1 MKKVFS
7 ILIAAII
14 LLMPLTATA
23 DTRSAT
29 LSTDYSYD
37 EANGNIFIVGS
48 FVDISAADG
57 IISVKYD
64 FEYDPDVLELVNV
77 TPKYPDKWQ
86 SWLDSKSDAIEDL
99 SREVSDGVYRW
110 EIIMFAIGEG
120 VNDDNELGITLEF
133 KPLGSGQTDVKFVH
147 HDIIG
152 EVIDGGMTDSLVPV
166 SGNSV
171 SFSIDLENP
180 SDPEIKDEM
189 PETSEP
195 SGEDSSATST
205 DMNSS
210 EDDDI
215 SHPGYQGNVS
225 MPAIDTNNSS
235 AVDSDNGSPSV
246 VAWILIGVGIVTV
259 VASVLVL
266 VNGKKGKK

>member
-1 MKKVFS
+1 MKKLFS
-7 ILIAAII
+7 ILIAALI

-37 EANGNIFIVGS
+37 ETTGNIIIVGS

-64 FEYDPDVLELVNV
+64 FEYDPDALELVSV

-86 SWLDSKSDAIEDL
+86 SWLDGKSDAIEDL

-110 EIIMFAIGEG
+110 EVIMFAIGEG
-120 VNDDNELGITLEF
+120 VNEDNELGVALEF
-133 KPLGSGQTDVKFVH
+133 KPLGSGETEVKFIH

-166 SGNSV
+166 NGNSV
-171 SFSIDLENP
+171 SFAIDLENP
-180 SDPEIKDEM
+180 NEPEIKDDM
-189 PETSEP
+189 PDMSDDSVDDSSVTS
-195 SGEDSSATST
+195 SDEDSSAE
-205 DMNSS
+205 DHSS
-210 EDDDI
+210 N
-215 SHPGYQGNVS
+215 PGYQGNVS
-225 MPAIDTNNSS
+225 MPVIDTNNSTTS
-235 AVDSDNGSPSV
+235 DSDAGAPSA
-246 VAWILIGVGIVTV
+246 VAWILIGVGIFAV

-266 VNGKKGKK
+266 INGKKGKK